1 METDIDHKLLK
12 DASEGNFEA
21 FDELVRRHERSL
33 YVIAKR
39 ITKNRADAEDVVQQT
54 FVSVLRRLGDFRG
67 DSSFRTWASRI
78 ATNHAIDTLRRRSA
92 LPTLSTD
99 QGADAESPSSWP
111 EPKRIARWNSSPE
124 ELAQHRET
132 VQLLEAALEELDD
145 KYRLVFI
152 LRDIEGFP
160 TKKTA
165 ELLDISENN
174 VRVRL
179 IRARLM
185 LRERLAEFFTELP
198 T

>member
-1 METDIDHKLLK
+1 METAIDHKLLQ

-67 DSSFRTWASRI
+67 DSSFHTWASRI
-78 ATNHAIDTLRRRSA
+78 ATNHAIDTLRKRSV
-92 LPTLSTD
+92 LPTPATD
-99 QGADAESPSSWP
+99 QGPDAEGPSSWP

-132 VQLLEAALEELDD
+132 VQLLEDALGELDD

-152 LRDIEGFP
+152 LRDIEGYS

-185 LRERLAEFFTELP
+185 LRERLSEFFTE
-198 T
+198 TSN